1 MKLFKEQINWF
12 QSKETINVNYVEQF
26 LSAIDNGTELPVLTA
41 NDGAILRE
49 PTLGMGIDI
58 VNDRF
63 IC

>member
-1 MKLFKEQINWF
+1 
-12 QSKETINVNYVEQF
+12 VNYVEQF

-49 PTLGMGIDI
+49 PSLGMGIDI